1 MKGLDL
7 FRGLC
12 PAINGLA
19 NLSAVQIMTDANDH
33 ESQLASVANECQLKE
48 CRICE
53 SIAVVCLSGHS
64 AAAGKI
70 FRASEQLTFRL
81 QSDDNQT
88 ASSQARDGGH
98 MKALYKALAA
108 SAVGFA
114 AIPGLAQSAAADPI
128 VILAEF
134 EPGLTTTDGAP
145 VMIQPGEIALS
156 GDQSQ
161 ARLQAIESSRLE
173 YGSLKFSFDGECEP
187 AIELSFGLVNDL
199 IYAQVDDDGEKRV
212 TMTCYTEL
220 TTPRT
225 IVKPAR

>member
-1 MKGLDL
+1 
-7 FRGLC
+7 
-12 PAINGLA
+12 
-19 NLSAVQIMTDANDH
+19 
-33 ESQLASVANECQLKE
+33 
-48 CRICE
+48 
-53 SIAVVCLSGHS
+53 
-64 AAAGKI
+64 
-70 FRASEQLTFRL
+70 
-81 QSDDNQT
+81 
-88 ASSQARDGGH
+88 
-98 MKALYKALAA
+98 
-108 SAVGFA
+108 
-114 AIPGLAQSAAADPI
+114 
-128 VILAEF
+128 
-134 EPGLTTTDGAP
+134 
-145 VMIQPGEIALS
+145 MIQPGEIALS